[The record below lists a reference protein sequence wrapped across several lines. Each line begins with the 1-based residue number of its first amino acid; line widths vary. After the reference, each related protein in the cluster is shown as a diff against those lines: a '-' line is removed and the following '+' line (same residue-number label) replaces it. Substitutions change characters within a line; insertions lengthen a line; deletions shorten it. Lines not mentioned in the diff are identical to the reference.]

1 MPGTCWSVALPQV
14 KPGEAILEPYG
25 LADHGGTRRTLS
37 RNFTCAERVP
47 WAAMSS
53 MGRPVVPISRCPEA
67 PLPWGTRAGRTP
79 RGPVAYAVR
88 SQCEVGP
95 GEGDALDVALT
106 IDEPGWPEW
115 SDAYPRLTGRAL
127 WLRVTSSVTL
137 EL

>member
-67 PLPWGTRAGRTP
+67 PSPG
-79 RGPVAYAVR
+79 GPVLVERLADQSPTRCGHSVR
-88 SQCEVGP
+88 SVRGKETP
-95 GEGDALDVALT
+95 WT
-106 IDEPGWPEW
+106 
-115 SDAYPRLTGRAL
+115 
-127 WLRVTSSVTL
+127 LR
-137 EL
+137 